1 MYEEAE
7 SILKKLPKPVEED
20 VDPPAESW
28 SASPLR
34 RSLHSPTSCHPAKMT
49 RKKKTTTKKQVL
61 ALAEWMG
68 MFLLHLTEVQCQGRG
83 EDAVAARP
91 SSRNKGC
98 CIYKRDFNP
107 TRLML
112 SKTFLFVLFLTGNN
126 GE

>member
-49 RKKKTTTKKQVL
+49 RKKKNNNKKKPSVGSGWVDGDVSV
-61 ALAEWMG
+61 APNRNAMPRKG
-68 MFLLHLTEVQCQGRG
+68 GGR
-83 EDAVAARP
+83 
-91 SSRNKGC
+91 SRG
-98 CIYKRDFNP
+98 
-107 TRLML
+107 
-112 SKTFLFVLFLTGNN
+112 STFLQEQRMLYL
-126 GE
+126 